1 MARLTDKKPVEI
13 KKNPTK
19 QKIMVEQGRVMGTP
33 EVPFKVLYT
42 EIVADAKAA
51 KERVKE
57 LQEEYKDVDA
67 LSIHYFSL

>member
-1 MARLTDKKPVEI
+1 MARKQEVKVEI
-13 KKNPTK
+13 KKNPTR
-19 QKIMVEQGRVMGTP
+19 QKVMVEQGRVMGTP
-33 EVPFKVLYT
+33 EVPFKVLHT

-67 LSIHYFSL
+67 LSVHYFSL